1 VVIDLDTLL
10 IFFIEQAVGSVHDF
24 TLYKSSVGSA
34 VSPDIKMKADSGYQG
49 IADYHANSEVPF
61 KKGKNRPLTSEEKA
75 FNRRLA
81 RERIVIEHVNRQIK
95 VFKIMSDRYR
105 NRRRRHKLR
114 MTLICAIRN
123 SEMRHTMS

>member
-10 IFFIEQAVGSVHDF
+10 ILFIEQAPGSVHDF
-24 TLYKSSVGSA
+24 SLYKSSTGSA
-34 VSPDIKMKADSGYQG
+34 VSSEVKLKADSGYQG
-49 IADYHANSEVPF
+49 IASFHANSVVPF

-81 RERIVIEHVNRQIK
+81 RERIAIEHVNRQIK
-95 VFKIMSDRYR
+95 VFKMMSERYR

-123 SEMRHTMS
+123 SEINHAMS